1 MKEELLF
8 GAAYYAEY
16 MPYERI
22 DRDMEMMKQAGMNVL
37 RIAES
42 TWSTLEPHDN
52 VFDFS
57 FLDKVLEAAERE
69 NLSVIVGT
77 PTYAV
82 PAWLVKKD
90 PAVLAVTK
98 ERQELYGR
106 RQNMDIMN
114 ETFRFHA
121 ERVIRKLLEHT
132 AGRRCVIGFQ
142 IDNETKHYGTASP
155 GVQALFVEYLKENF
169 RDNGETE

>member
-8 GAAYYAEY
+8 GVAYYAEY

-114 ETFRFHA
+114 ETFRFQ
-121 ERVIRKLLEHT
+121 
-132 AGRRCVIGFQ
+132 C
-142 IDNETKHYGTASP
+142 S
-155 GVQALFVEYLKENF
+155 
-169 RDNGETE
+169 

>member
-57 FLDKVLEAAERE
+57 FLIRCLRPQSEKTFPSLWER
-69 NLSVIVGT
+69 
-77 PTYAV
+77 
-82 PAWLVKKD
+82 
-90 PAVLAVTK
+90 
-98 ERQELYGR
+98 
-106 RQNMDIMN
+106 
-114 ETFRFHA
+114 
-121 ERVIRKLLEHT
+121 LLML
-132 AGRRCVIGFQ
+132 FL
-142 IDNETKHYGTASP
+142 P
-155 GVQALFVEYLKENF
+155 GW
-169 RDNGETE
+169 

>member
-1 MKEELLF
+1 MTMYLIFL
-8 GAAYYAEY
+8 
-16 MPYERI
+16 
-22 DRDMEMMKQAGMNVL
+22 
-37 RIAES
+37 
-42 TWSTLEPHDN
+42 
-52 VFDFS
+52 

-142 IDNETKHYGTASP
+142 IDNETSITVRHLP
-155 GVQALFVEYLKENF
+155 GVQALFCGIFERNF